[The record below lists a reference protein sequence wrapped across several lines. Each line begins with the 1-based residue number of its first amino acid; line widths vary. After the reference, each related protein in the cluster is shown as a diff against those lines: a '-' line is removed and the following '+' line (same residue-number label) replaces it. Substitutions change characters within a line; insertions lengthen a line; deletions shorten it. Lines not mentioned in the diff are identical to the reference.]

1 MHVREQIALRFD
13 TLLAS
18 IPDFADTS
26 GPRTR
31 DIPEERLPAATVFSA
46 RATSTVD
53 QQISGTDVAY
63 RHQVE
68 FVIVIHLAA
77 GALRTAFNALCVP
90 VETAILADPRQAGLA
105 RNTTLAG
112 TEFAIDPQTAK
123 PLGFGFLRFLATY
136 VASSANPET
145 PL

>member
-1 MHVREQIALRFD
+1 MHVREQIAQRFD
-13 TLLAS
+13 ALLAD

-46 RATSTVD
+46 RETASVDHQTSV
-53 QQISGTDVAY
+53 TDIAY
-63 RHQVE
+63 RRQVE
-68 FVIVIHLAA
+68 FLIVIHLAA

-90 VETAILADPRQAGLA
+90 VEAALLADPRQGGLA
-105 RNTTLAG
+105 RDTTLAG
-112 TEFAIDPQTAK
+112 SEFAIDPQTAR
-123 PLGFGFLRFLATY
+123 PLGFGFVRILVTY